1 MNKSELI
8 EVIAKQADLSKA
20 QVTSALKCYHET
32 VSSTLAAGER
42 VEILGFGTFSVAE
55 RSERPGRNPKT
66 GEALVIKAKKVV
78 KFKPGKEL
86 STNL

>member
-8 EVIAKQADLSKA
+8 ECIAKQAELSKA
-20 QVTSALKCYHET
+20 QVTSVLKSYHET
-32 VSSTLAAGER
+32 VTSTLAAGER
-42 VEILGFGTFSVAE
+42 VEILGFGNFSVAE

-66 GEALVIKAKKVV
+66 GEPLIIKAKKVV

-86 STNL
+86 SSSL